1 VIFGV
6 LLFLMSLGHDG
17 LCHSL
22 MIVLVLLGFS
32 CSNINPMSTLV
43 TPKKLD
49 ENLSALNWLSLE
61 NDFFNY

>member
-1 VIFGV
+1 M
-6 LLFLMSLGHDG
+6 LLKLLVSLSNELGMAYTLTLFFLK
-17 LCHSL
+17 
-22 MIVLVLLGFS
+22 GFS
-32 CSNINPMSTLV
+32 MAYV